1 MMYDIDLMPDFLDEE
16 RGLEHNNA
24 ERKIMPDTAYLDV
37 NRPISKAELA
47 ERLGISGRT
56 LREWL
61 KAIDA
66 ESIPGYRK
74 RGKIITPGVMRVLAE
89 RFCL

>member
-1 MMYDIDLMPDFLDEE
+1 MYDIDLMPDFLDEE
-16 RGLEHNNA
+16 RSQPSNAVGRINNA
-24 ERKIMPDTAYLDV
+24 DMAYLDFTK
-37 NRPISKAELA
+37 PISKAELA
-47 ERLGISGRT
+47 ERLGISSRT
-56 LREWL
+56 LRKWL
-61 KAIDA
+61 HAIDA